1 MSALP
6 AYLRLIFLVC
16 AGVGAFYSTARW
28 SFERDDADAQIIE
41 LARPAAATTAPAPI
55 AAVPT
60 ASAAPEPVA
69 TAPADRTRS
78 IPKASGELFSHL
90 SWLPPAPPPAPAR
103 PLPPPAVVVPP
114 PVVATAPPMPFAFIG
129 MLEKGPGKPAAF
141 LARGEALL
149 VVSAGDLLDGNT
161 YRVERLNANE
171 IVMTYLPLNVQQTLH
186 VPGSSR

>member
-16 AGVGAFYSTARW
+16 AGVGAFYTTARW
-28 SFERDDADAQIIE
+28 SFERDDADAQVIE
-41 LARPAAATTAPAPI
+41 LARPATAPPAPAPA
-55 AAVPT
+55 AAVPA

-78 IPKASGELFSHL
+78 IPKASGELFAHL
-90 SWLPPAPPPAPAR
+90 SWQPPAPPPPPPR
-103 PLPPPAVVVPP
+103 PVPPPPAAVLPP
-114 PVVATAPPMPFAFIG
+114 VATAPPMPFSFVG

-141 LARGEALL
+141 LARGDALL

-161 YRVERLNANE
+161 YRVDRLNANE